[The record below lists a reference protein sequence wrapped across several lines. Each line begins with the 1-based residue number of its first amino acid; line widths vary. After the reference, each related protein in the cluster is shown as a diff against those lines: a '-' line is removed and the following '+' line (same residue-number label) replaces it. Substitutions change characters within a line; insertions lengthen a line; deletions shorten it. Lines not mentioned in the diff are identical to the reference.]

1 MHIGMIDGIG
11 PASTVAYYQRLSAAV
26 RDAGGVLDLTIVNAN
41 VNELIRN
48 NEAGDK
54 NAQAIAYAK
63 LIDRLKAASA
73 DCAVITSL
81 GGHFCFDETVALS
94 SLPMVSA
101 VTPLDAYFAGQIIKT
116 VGLMGT
122 KVVMNTQ
129 LYCQLSQTSALP
141 PTDTLD
147 LVGETYIEMALSS
160 DCSDTQRAFF
170 IEEVRKLIDQ
180 GAEAIVLAG
189 TDLNLAFDGRDVG
202 YTVIDALDVHVALLT
217 DLAVGR
223 ALLNEHKAG
232 LSQ

>member
-1 MHIGMIDGIG
+1 MHIGMIGGIG

-63 LIDRLKAASA
+63 LIDRLKAAGA

-101 VTPLDAYFAGQIIKT
+101 VTPLDAYFAGQSIKT

-129 LYCQLSQTSALP
+129 LYGQLSQTSALP

-170 IEEVRKLIDQ
+170 IEEGRKLIDQ
-180 GAEAIVLAG
+180 GADAIVLAG

>member
-1 MHIGMIDGIG
+1 MHIGMIGGIG

-101 VTPLDAYFAGQIIKT
+101 VTPLDAYFAGQSIKT

-129 LYCQLSQTSALP
+129 LYGQLSQTSALA

-170 IEEVRKLIDQ
+170 IEEGRKLIDQ